1 MFPGNITVFRTYGKR
16 RSNRDIRKAVICQN
30 LLDEITTNFCGR
42 NTLVHIKV
50 KHRTAGIFGLQARLQ
65 IQRFKRIIGIT
76 DRKL

>member
-50 KHRTAGIFGLQARLQ
+50 KHRTAGIFGLAGAPANPALQ
-65 IQRFKRIIGIT
+65 T
-76 DRKL
+76 DRSV